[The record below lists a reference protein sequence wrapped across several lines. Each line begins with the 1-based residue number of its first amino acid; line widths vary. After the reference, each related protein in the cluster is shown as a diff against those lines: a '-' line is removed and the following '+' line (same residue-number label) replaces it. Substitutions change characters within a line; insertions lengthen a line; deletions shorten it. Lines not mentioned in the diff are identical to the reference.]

1 LFRQKTTYGTIS
13 GLLLLTFFAHLA
25 PMNTKHIIRPR
36 RINMMTLELL
46 AMLLLAF
53 AGMLSH

>member
-1 LFRQKTTYGTIS
+1 
-13 GLLLLTFFAHLA
+13 
-25 PMNTKHIIRPR
+25 MNTKHIIRPR